1 MQFSQCFVTS
11 RVKSLVWAGTYKCRD
26 LWYNYSENKTP
37 KKRERTMILMNENS
51 KGFCIFY
58 DWLEVFGLLTREQ
71 AGDLLFAI
79 ADFYLEGTDMVS
91 AVSAEAKP
99 IAMMI
104 MKQIERAKINAERKK
119 VRFKR
124 ANSDSKTETKTKTET
139 ETETTTKTET
149 ETKTKTETETT
160 TKTETE
166 TETETEKTKET
177 KQNTHTHAASL
188 SEVDFF
194 GGGGGEREE
203 VSGFSSGFQDAARP
217 IPTAAEVEKYV
228 RECGL
233 VYVNPMQFYDYN
245 MRRGWEI
252 DGEPIRDWQSVITI
266 WNAKLTPPIKE
277 ERGVPTRSKE
287 AVRYGGFDPEEAFE
301 RALRRSYGDEL

>member
-1 MQFSQCFVTS
+1 
-11 RVKSLVWAGTYKCRD
+11 
-26 LWYNYSENKTP
+26 
-37 KKRERTMILMNENS
+37 MILMNENS

-58 DWLEVFGLLTREQ
+58 DWLDTFRLLPKEGV
-71 AGDLLFAI
+71 ADLLFALGE
-79 ADFYLEGTDMVS
+79 FYTSGTDVLENVPS
-91 AVSAEAKP
+91 EIKP

-104 MKQIERAKINAERKK
+104 VKQIERARERAQRRRSAAEKYYGRSTEAEEKNTETK
-119 VRFKR
+119 TVT
-124 ANSDSKTETKTKTET
+124 NTQTTTETKTETKTEIDTET
-139 ETETTTKTET
+139 NTDTN
-149 ETKTKTETETT
+149 
-160 TKTETE
+160 

-277 ERGVPTRSKE
+277 ESRVPPRSKE